1 MTTDRTITGELKG
14 TGYDAEEEYFYRH
27 NKELI
32 AKLRAHLDEARG
44 ARARTDSTAAH
55 WMVCPKCGGAMAE
68 REVMGLK
75 GDVCSR
81 CQGIFFDHGEL
92 EMLTKTRKEHGLL
105 DTLKEL
111 LDEATKPRPSSIA
124 QFPV

>member
-1 MTTDRTITGELKG
+1 MTTDRTITGELKA
-14 TGYDAEEEYFYRH
+14 TGYDAEEEYFFRH

-32 AKLRAHLDEARG
+32 EKMRAHLDDARR
-44 ARARTDSTAAH
+44 ARAQTDSGATH
-55 WMVCPKCGGAMAE
+55 WMVCPKCGGAMGE

-75 GDVCSR
+75 GDVCTS

-92 EMLTKTRKEHGLL
+92 EMLTRTRKEHGML
-105 DTLKEL
+105 DTLKEML
-111 LDEATKPRPSSIA
+111 VEATKPRPSSIA